1 MSPRTFSWPVDFGPY
16 APWLGMGN
24 PDLEGFIFFTMAC
37 VQQLAPAVV
46 FLFLAGLQVPFGG
59 FARGTPLQKVPKD
72 AAQAPWHSKAGCS
85 LVDALRPEGEA
96 RESEHVAIKVH
107 LFGRHFGPCFL

>member
-1 MSPRTFSWPVDFGPY
+1 ML
-16 APWLGMGN
+16 LGWAWAI
-24 PDLEGFIFFTMAC
+24 LTWRVLFFFTMAC